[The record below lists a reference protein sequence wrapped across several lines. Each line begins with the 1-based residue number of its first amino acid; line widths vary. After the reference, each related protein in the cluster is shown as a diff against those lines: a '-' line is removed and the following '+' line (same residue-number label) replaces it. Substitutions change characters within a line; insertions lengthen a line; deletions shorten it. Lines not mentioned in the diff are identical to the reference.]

1 MSSFEVGRSVLAL
14 SSSFKDLCLSTC
26 GILLKVIPLSQMT
39 VKKIETVTEQDG
51 RLQGKMKEREQRVKP
66 LQTSL
71 VRDGLLKCKAHPS
84 PGHKDMHAWTWAA
97 DSGHTLTVAVLQTP
111 EDVAFLHLLRHK
123 R

>member
-1 MSSFEVGRSVLAL
+1 MLAL
-14 SSSFKDLCLSTC
+14 SSSFKDLCLSTR

-51 RLQGKMKEREQRVKP
+51 RLQGKMKEREREQRVKP

-84 PGHKDMHAWTWAA
+84 PGHKDMHA
-97 DSGHTLTVAVLQTP
+97 
-111 EDVAFLHLLRHK
+111 
-123 R
+123 